1 MAALYAPFGM
11 IFGLMGR
18 YPWPTVIACAIGT
31 PLGFLSG
38 LDNVGVTF
46 AMVGSIVLV
55 WIDES
60 SSPRAIDE
68 GVAAGD

>member
-38 LDNVGVTF
+38 HDNVGVTF